1 MIEAEEEAKI
11 ALERAAKN
19 HAQLKEKIEKQ
30 RTINDNYQ
38 KQVEELQE
46 ELINLHSNMSALGE
60 KDLYCSCY
68 LINKVRILTS

>member
-46 ELINLHSNMSALGE
+46 ELIHLQSNMSALGE
-60 KDLYCSCY
+60 KELLFS
-68 LINKVRILTS
+68 KRS